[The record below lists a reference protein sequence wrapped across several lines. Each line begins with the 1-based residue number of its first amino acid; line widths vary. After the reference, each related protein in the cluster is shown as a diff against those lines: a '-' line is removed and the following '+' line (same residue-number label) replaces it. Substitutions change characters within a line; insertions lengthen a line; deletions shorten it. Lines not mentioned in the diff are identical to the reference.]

1 MLKVIITN
9 PLDFLRKHHN
19 EYDAVIF
26 PDFIVQRN
34 FEISVL
40 KDGSIENLPQ
50 NTFTLFTFAKELSG
64 MNVQIIPRFL
74 EREIAHI
81 ALQDLNYFRDLHDNE
96 HFITDLLSEYW
107 EIKENVIAGKKIIMR
122 SRFFE
127 LFDSKFSRIIENL
140 ENGVNIG
147 NNIIHFYSRTK
158 ILELINNKINPLKF
172 KKILFCCFYYVGP
185 GLKKFFDK
193 FRFDYDITLIINAT
207 NHEAEEFLIKN
218 LNPDD
223 VEKSEIELPDEI
235 SLQSL
240 PDQRREIKYIATFIL
255 EKIHSGYSFSDFIVA
270 VPDAKEYEK
279 YLEEIFPEYSI
290 PYFIEARTK
299 LIELPSSNALIG
311 SLKKIEFS
319 DIDQFV
325 QKAREIILNLAK
337 ENSIHFTKNIGRLF
351 NAIDDFKNE
360 YKIIYPYLYGGNA
373 RIIDMFISFL
383 STTKFGRNLENLESV
398 QVIDIGNISLRN
410 ARYIILA
417 GMRDGYYPRPYSN
430 RIVFPEIFNENN
442 LYFRN
447 QDVHEKYEV
456 YKFYEALTSA
466 KKVLFTYP
474 YLDAEGKR
482 YLESYLIKKL
492 EKDLG
497 IKIKREIKSASSL
510 VFGDIIFND
519 KDLDISKMV
528 EGNNAPQENFEIIC
542 DEKLRNEILGLELTP
557 THITTYNTCPR
568 KFYFRYIKKLEVP
581 VKPFSPP
588 FMGTIVHDILEK
600 FYGKYPNLSELNK
613 SISQREISLKDE
625 IEKIAEGMGFPKE
638 KEFAFHVETIK
649 KDAIKAIRNDLNID
663 TQRKVVERE
672 KDFALEIYG
681 TKIKGRI
688 DRMDIL
694 EETYVLMDYKYSSV
708 SHIRKL
714 FIFNEQDLLKAE
726 KDLSLPIYILWLE
739 KYYNPKSFV
748 AFYFPVRAK
757 IKKGRKWLYLY
768 TKGYRAKTPG
778 WANYQENKFWNEQF
792 RNSVERRILD
802 ILKNIRD
809 CKFPVTDE
817 ENICLNCE
825 FKLICRGDVD

>member
-1 MLKVIITN
+1 MLKIIITN
-9 PLDFLRKHHN
+9 PLEFLKKHHN

-26 PDFIVQRN
+26 PDYIVQRN
-34 FEISVL
+34 FEISIL
-40 KDGSIENLPQ
+40 KEGIIENLPQ
-50 NTFTLFTFAKELSG
+50 NIFTLFSFAKELSG

-107 EIKENVIAGKKIIMR
+107 EIKENVIAGKKIIR
-122 SRFFE
+122 GSRFFE

-140 ENGVNIG
+140 ENGVNVG
-147 NNIIHFYSRTK
+147 NNVIHFYSRTK
-158 ILELINNKINPLKF
+158 ILELINNKINPFKF

-185 GLKKFFDK
+185 GLKKFLDV
-193 FRFDYDITLIINAT
+193 FRFNCDITLIINAT
-207 NHEAEEFLIKN
+207 NQETEEFLIKN

-223 VEKSEIELPDEI
+223 VEKSEIELPNEI
-235 SLQSL
+235 LLQSL

-299 LIELPSSNALIG
+299 LIELPSSNALIA

-325 QKAREIILNLAK
+325 QKAKEIILNLAK
-337 ENSIHFTKNIGRLF
+337 ENSIYFTKDIGRLF

-360 YKIIYPYLYGGNA
+360 YKIISSYSGVENS

-383 STTKFGRNLENLESV
+383 STTKFGRNLENLEAV

-410 ARYIILA
+410 ARHIILA

-456 YKFYEALTSA
+456 YKFYEALTNA

-474 YLDAEGKR
+474 YLDTEGKR

-492 EKDLG
+492 EKERG

-510 VFGDIIFND
+510 VFGDIMFND
-519 KDLDISKMV
+519 KDLGISKMV
-528 EGNNAPQENFEIIC
+528 EGNYASQENFEIVC

-581 VKPFSPP
+581 VKPFSSS

-613 SISQREISLKDE
+613 FILQREISLKDE
-625 IEKIAEGMGFPKE
+625 IEKIAEGMGLPQE

-649 KDAIKAIRNDLNID
+649 KDAVRAIRNDLSID
-663 TQRKVVERE
+663 TQRKVIERE
-672 KDFALEIYG
+672 KEFVLEIYG
-681 TKIKGRI
+681 TKIRGRI
-688 DRMDIL
+688 DRMDRL

-708 SHIRKL
+708 NHMRKL
-714 FIFNEQDLLKAE
+714 FIFDEQELLKAE

-739 KYYNPKSFV
+739 KNYNPRSFV

-757 IKKGRKWLYLY
+757 IKKGGKWLYLY
-768 TKGYRAKTPG
+768 TKGFRAKTPG
-778 WANYQENKFWNEQF
+778 WANYQKNNVWNEQF

-825 FKLICRGDVD
+825 FKLICRGDID